1 MVLHSH
7 RWEDLLE
14 VWVRQRE
21 VDMVREQRKQ
31 RRGGE
36 RLVQKERWGAKRDK
50 GTLKDQRWNEMGME
64 PKKQLGKQEGGD
76 KEGRESEGF
85 N

>member
-21 VDMVREQRKQ
+21 GQKERQQQERDKRKK
-31 RRGGE
+31 GE

-50 GTLKDQRWNEMGME
+50 GTLKDQRWN
-64 PKKQLGKQEGGD
+64 
-76 KEGRESEGF
+76 
-85 N
+85 

>member
-21 VDMVREQRKQ
+21 GQKERQQQERDKRKK
-31 RRGGE
+31 GE

-50 GTLKDQRWNEMGME
+50 GSLKDQRWN
-64 PKKQLGKQEGGD
+64 
-76 KEGRESEGF
+76 
-85 N
+85 